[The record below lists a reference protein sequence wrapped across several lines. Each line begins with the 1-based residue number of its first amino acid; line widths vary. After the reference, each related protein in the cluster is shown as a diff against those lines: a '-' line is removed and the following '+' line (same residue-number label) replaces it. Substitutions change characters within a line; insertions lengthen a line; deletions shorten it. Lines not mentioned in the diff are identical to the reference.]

1 MPCKLYKKIESAPV
15 SPSYIIN
22 RIAFLLHHL
31 FTVHYLLLEKK
42 RYELTFFC
50 KMILGWWGPHCYGLK
65 NFIVRILAYDD
76 VIMALFCLF
85 LRKMPLFH
93 YLNHYKV
100 AKNDPLTLKCGLKLA
115 LISFFKNQL
124 GIFDFDCHR
133 KVGSAQNTTFWI
145 KKWCSKNAPWR

>member
-1 MPCKLYKKIESAPV
+1 
-15 SPSYIIN
+15 
-22 RIAFLLHHL
+22 
-31 FTVHYLLLEKK
+31 
-42 RYELTFFC
+42 
-50 KMILGWWGPHCYGLK
+50 
-65 NFIVRILAYDD
+65 
-76 VIMALFCLF
+76 MALFCLF

-145 KKWCSKNAPWR
+145 KSGAQRMRRDANTVQREENRIPDLKRGENFLSNSIQYIYIYIG